1 MLYHCCKYYDRSYL
15 SWYCCP
21 VALFVKDI
29 IRISYP
35 GKKSTRARSIAFS
48 AQNKQQEATLNIYG
62 LAFARSAANY
72 LYIYACAQGVQCETT
87 MNKVDAI
94 EKKRKALPFRSLYLS

>member
-1 MLYHCCKYYDRSYL
+1 MLYHICKYYDRSYHHGIVVRLRRL
-15 SWYCCP
+15 SKT
-21 VALFVKDI
+21 LLGSLI
-29 IRISYP
+29 QE
-35 GKKSTRARSIAFS
+35 KKSTRARSIAFS

-94 EKKRKALPFRSLYLS
+94 EKKRKALAFRSLYLS